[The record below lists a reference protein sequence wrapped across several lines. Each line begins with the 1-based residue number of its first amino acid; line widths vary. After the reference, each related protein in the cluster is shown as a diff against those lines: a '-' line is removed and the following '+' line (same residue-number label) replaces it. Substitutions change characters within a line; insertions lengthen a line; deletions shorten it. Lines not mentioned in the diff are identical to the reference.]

1 MIHVKNET
9 RLMNDNLEVIILAA
23 GMGTRMK
30 SATIK
35 LLHRAAG
42 RPIVEY
48 VLDLAADLSPT
59 PPVMVVGFQREAV
72 QQSVGARARYAV
84 QEQPSGTGHAVLQA
98 APVLE
103 QGNLEGKRVLIL
115 SGDVPLTRRETL
127 EALLAEHD
135 RSANALT
142 LLTMKPTDP
151 AMYGRIVRDESGAVT
166 SIVEAKDASDEEK
179 RIGEVNAGIYVFNAE
194 HLFDNLRNLTPNNA
208 QKEYYLTDLVSVIC
222 KAGHRVGAVI
232 AADPIEAAGVNSRAE
247 LALVEA
253 EIQRRVV
260 TKLMA
265 EGVTFRNP
273 STVVID
279 STVSIGQ
286 DTVVY
291 PFVTLEGTTHI
302 GEGCVIEPGVHLIN
316 VTIGDDVHV
325 KTGTV
330 AEDAIVEDEASIGP
344 YAHLR
349 PGTQL
354 GRKVKVG
361 NFVETKKA
369 VFGEGAKAS
378 HLSYIGDAEIGSGV
392 NIGAG
397 TITCNY
403 DGVNKHRTIL
413 EDGVFIGS
421 DTQLV
426 APVRVGRGAYVGAG
440 STITKDVPP
449 DSLALSRTPQ
459 RNVDGWATR
468 KREAQAR
475 EKEKS

>member
-1 MIHVKNET
+1 MA
-9 RLMNDNLEVIILAA
+9 DNLDIIILAA
-23 GMGTRMK
+23 GLGTRMK

-35 LLHRAAG
+35 ILHRAAG
-42 RPIVEY
+42 RPIIDY
-48 VLDLAADLSPT
+48 VLDLASELCPS
-59 PPVMVVGFQREAV
+59 PPVMVVGYQREAV
-72 QQSVGARARYAV
+72 QKAVGERARYAV
-84 QEQPSGTGHAVLQA
+84 QEQQLGTGHAVLQA
-98 APVLE
+98 APAIE
-103 QGNLEGKRVLIL
+103 AAGNKRVLIL
-115 SGDVPLTRRETL
+115 SGDVPLTRQETL
-127 EALLAEHD
+127 ENLLQEHE
-135 RSANALT
+135 RSGNALT
-142 LLTMKPTDP
+142 LLTMKLDDP
-151 AMYGRIVRDESGAVT
+151 AMYGRIVRDTSGGVAR
-166 SIVEAKDASDEEK
+166 IVEAKDADAEQK
-179 RIGEVNAGIYVFNAE
+179 QIGEVNAGIYVFESE
-194 HLFDNLRNLTPNNA
+194 HLFDNLRNLSNQNA
-208 QKEYYLTDLVSVIC
+208 QGEYYLTDLLAVLRER
-222 KAGHRVGAVI
+222 GHRVGAMVVD
-232 AADPIEAAGVNSRAE
+232 DPIEVLGVNSRAD
-247 LALVEA
+247 LAQVES

-260 TKLMA
+260 EKLMH

-279 STVSIGQ
+279 STVSIGA
-286 DTVVY
+286 DTVIY
-291 PFVTLEGTTHI
+291 PFVTLEGSTQI
-302 GEGCVIEPGVHLIN
+302 GEGCVIEPGVHLLN
-316 VTIGDDVHV
+316 VRLGDDVHV

-354 GRKVKVG
+354 GRRVKVG

-378 HLSYIGDAEIGSGV
+378 HLSYIGDAEIGADV

-403 DGVNKHRTIL
+403 DGVRKNKTVL

-449 DSLALSRTPQ
+449 DALALSRTPQ
-459 RNVDGWATR
+459 RIIEGWVT
-468 KREAQAR
+468 K
-475 EKEKS
+475 KKKKD